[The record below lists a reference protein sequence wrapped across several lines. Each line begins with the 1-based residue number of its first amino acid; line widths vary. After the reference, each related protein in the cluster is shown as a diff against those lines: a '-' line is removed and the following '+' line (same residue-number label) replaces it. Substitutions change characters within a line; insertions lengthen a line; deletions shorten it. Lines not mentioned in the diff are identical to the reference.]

1 MVITLQDAI
10 NGVADFAELDAIP
23 HMPNGVKKVGAY
35 IAIDAAKKNPSIFT
49 KPYEPY
55 MKMIGV
61 LSEDGSTVDMDA
73 LAGYLR
79 SAFEKVPTVTMW
91 DFRFDAKDVEK
102 LISRMGVR

>member
-1 MVITLQDAI
+1 MVITLQDAM

-23 HMPNGVKKVGAY
+23 HMPNGLKKVGAY
-35 IAIDAAKKNPSIFT
+35 IAVDAAKRNPSAFT

-55 MKMIGV
+55 MKMVGV
-61 LSEDGSTVDMDA
+61 LSEDGSTVDVDA

-79 SAFEKVPTVTMW
+79 SAFEKVPTVNLW

>member
-91 DFRFDAKDVEK
+91 DFMFDAKDVEK